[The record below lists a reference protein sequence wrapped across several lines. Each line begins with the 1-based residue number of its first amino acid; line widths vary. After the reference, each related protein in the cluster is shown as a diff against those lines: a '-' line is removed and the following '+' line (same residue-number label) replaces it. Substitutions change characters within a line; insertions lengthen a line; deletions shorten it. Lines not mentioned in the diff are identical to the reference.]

1 MKINCPNCASSNG
14 IRKILYGMPS
24 EEPDS
29 QKYLVG
35 GCISDESS
43 PTHECVNCGWQ
54 RFKSRF
60 VYDDEDIS
68 GLKIIK
74 GD

>member
-1 MKINCPNCASSNG
+1 
-14 IRKILYGMPS
+14 MPS

-35 GCISDESS
+35 GCISDENS
-43 PTHECVNCGWQ
+43 PTHECINCGWQ

-60 VYDDEDIS
+60 VYDDEDAA
-68 GLKIIK
+68 GLRIIK
-74 GD
+74 RD

>member
-1 MKINCPNCASSNG
+1 MKISCPTCESSTG

-35 GCISDESS
+35 GCISEENS
-43 PTHECVNCGWQ
+43 PTHECIDCGWQ
-54 RFKSRF
+54 RFKNRF
-60 VYDDEDIS
+60 VYDDEDIA
-68 GLKIIK
+68 GLRIIK